1 MGPSS
6 GDSERDS
13 TRPFLPPLLRLLHL
27 FETIQSRYSYFQ
39 NEDGRIQH
47 VGAGLPSLIHAGSSR
62 AHSESRVSETGCM
75 RGAAFTREE
84 RRPKA
89 VHGPRSAVR
98 SWARKRHDRN
108 TDDGSRRVSDR
119 ARPGHP
125 AGDRPARRLTKLLIH
140 LPGTHAAGWFP
151 TSRKRDA
158 NRKDTEAS
166 GTAPRHARPCAQ
178 AIRKKPSTLRE
189 QNHRASRPRAAAGRE
204 VPRG

>member
-13 TRPFLPPLLRLLHL
+13 TRLFLPPPLRLLHL

-75 RGAAFTREE
+75 RGGR
-84 RRPKA
+84 
-89 VHGPRSAVR
+89 VHAGGAQAKGGPRSAVR

-108 TDDGSRRVSDR
+108 TDDGSQRVSDR
-119 ARPGHP
+119 ARPGRP

-158 NRKDTEAS
+158 NRKDAEAS
-166 GTAPRHARPCAQ
+166 GTAPLHARPCAQ
-178 AIRKKPSTLRE
+178 AFRKKPSTLRE

-204 VPRG
+204 APRG

>member
-1 MGPSS
+1 MTARGTAHGCSCHHPCDFSTCSKLSKVVILIFKMKTAESNTLELAFPLSSMPVRPEHTLKAEFLKRAACEGPRSRGRS
-6 GDSERDS
+6 AGQRRS
-13 TRPFLPPLLRLLHL
+13 T
-27 FETIQSRYSYFQ
+27 
-39 NEDGRIQH
+39 
-47 VGAGLPSLIHAGSSR
+47 
-62 AHSESRVSETGCM
+62 
-75 RGAAFTREE
+75 
-84 RRPKA
+84 
-89 VHGPRSAVR
+89 GPRSAVR

-119 ARPGHP
+119 ARPGRP

-158 NRKDTEAS
+158 NRKDAEAS

-178 AIRKKPSTLRE
+178 VVRKKASTPQE

-204 VPRG
+204 APRG